1 MEQEK
6 SVTQIVTEIIDRM
19 PLMGDYL
26 LNNIVNYKGLARYIH
41 PLVERRANKEVSIES
56 ISVAIQ
62 RYHFRRAPEESA
74 RLEKALS
81 QTKLMLKNDI
91 TTVAFLKNYDLIKK
105 IDTFSERIRW
115 EYGETFFTVQSSQE
129 LSVVMERDR
138 IDDFLS
144 YTSAFEPLSVIED
157 VTIINCKYP
166 AQILNIPGYLYSL
179 LRAITME
186 KLNIIDIFSTYTEF
200 VFLFKK
206 DDALKAYDVLEQ
218 LIHDARERGALR

>member
-6 SVTQIVTEIIDRM
+6 SVSQIVTEIIDRM

-41 PLVERRANKEVSIES
+41 PMVERRANKAVSIES

-74 RLEKALS
+74 RLETALS

-129 LSVVMERDR
+129 LSVVLERDR
-138 IDDFLS
+138 IDDFLA
-144 YTSAFEPLSVIED
+144 YTASFDPLSVIED

-166 AQILNIPGYLYSL
+166 KQILNIPGYLYSL

-218 LIHDARERGALR
+218 LIHDARERSTLR